1 MEKDNRPVDIEDL
14 NKTQLVLL
22 VILLSFVT
30 SIATG
35 IIAAALVERT
45 SPQTTQTI
53 NRVVQRTIEKAVP
66 SYVPGKTQTI
76 VVKED
81 DLVVEAVTKT
91 RVGTAALETRTGQ
104 PVTTAYSIGGGT
116 FVAPA
121 GGLLKDIEYQV
132 VVGET
137 PYEAK
142 IVAISEY
149 LGIAVL
155 SSTSTIDKEKKTAT
169 PILAKDTD
177 TRAGQTAVFVGPT
190 LVEKS
195 IVQAVTVKTIKSE
208 DDTVLASW
216 NAVDTASL
224 LSGVPSGTPVVNL
237 DASIIGFVFTTMKG
251 KEIIATDSVM
261 KFVTSVQK
269 IPLAQ

>member
-1 MEKDNRPVDIEDL
+1 MDKENRPVDIEDL

-76 VVKED
+76 IVKED
-81 DLVVEAVTKT
+81 DLVVDAVTKT
-91 RVGTAALETRTGQ
+91 RAGTAALETSNGEA
-104 PVTTAYSIGGGT
+104 VSTAYSLGGGT
-116 FVAPA
+116 FIAPA
-121 GGLLKDIEYQV
+121 AGLLKDIEYQV
-132 VVGET
+132 AIGENA
-137 PYEAK
+137 YDVK
-142 IVAISEY
+142 IISISEY

-155 SSTSTIDKEKKTAT
+155 VGTTTDGAEKKLVA
-169 PILAKDTD
+169 PVVSKDAD
-177 TRAGQTAVFVGPT
+177 IRAGQTAVFVGQT

-195 IVQAVTVKTIKSE
+195 TVQATAAKTIKSE
-208 DDTVLASW
+208 DDSVLASW
-216 NAVDTASL
+216 NAVDTAAP
-224 LSGVPSGTPVVNL
+224 LSGIPSGTPVVDL
-237 DASIIGFVFTTMKG
+237 DASILGFVFTTMKG
-251 KEIIATDSVM
+251 KEIISTDSIM
-261 KFVTSVQK
+261 QFVDTAQK
-269 IPLAQ
+269 SALAR

>member
-1 MEKDNRPVDIEDL
+1 MDKDNRPVNIEDL

-76 VVKED
+76 IVKED
-81 DLVVEAVTKT
+81 DLVVDAVTKT
-91 RVGTAALETRTGQ
+91 RSGTATLQTRTGEA
-104 PVTTAYSIGGGT
+104 VSTAYSIGGGT
-116 FVAPA
+116 FIAPA
-121 GGLLKDIEYQV
+121 GGLLKDIEYQISI
-132 VVGET
+132 GENG
-137 PYEAK
+137 YHAK
-142 IVAISEY
+142 LIATSEY

-155 SSTSTIDKEKKTAT
+155 VAMTSDGAEKKIAI
-169 PILAKDTD
+169 PALSKDAD

-195 IVQAVTVKTIKSE
+195 IVQATVIKTIKSE

-216 NAVDTASL
+216 SAVDTTSQ
-224 LSGVPSGTPVVNL
+224 LSGIPSATPVVDL
-237 DASIIGFVFTTMKG
+237 DASILGFVFTTMKG
-251 KEIIATDSVM
+251 KEIISIDSVM
-261 KFVTSVQK
+261 KFVDTVQK
-269 IPLAQ
+269 SALAR